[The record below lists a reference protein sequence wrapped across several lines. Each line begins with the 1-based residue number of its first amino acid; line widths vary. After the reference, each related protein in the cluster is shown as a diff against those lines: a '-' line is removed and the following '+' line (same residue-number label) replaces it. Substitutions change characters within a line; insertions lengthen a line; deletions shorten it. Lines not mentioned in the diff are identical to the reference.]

1 MLQASLSNKTD
12 IGYNMCMCFVFM
24 FLLLIS
30 AVWGR
35 RTKSPVNILS
45 DIGARLICL
54 PRENTAQTGNEKAY
68 CEPFITR
75 IYPAANTTYK
85 KIDALNNESVRKNT
99 YNSVRIVKSTH
110 EKDGKKRLI

>member
-1 MLQASLSNKTD
+1 MFFTFD
-12 IGYNMCMCFVFM
+12 IGSMGPADQKPGK
-24 FLLLIS
+24 IS
-30 AVWGR
+30 L
-35 RTKSPVNILS
+35 LS
-45 DIGARLICL
+45 DIGGARLICL